1 MKNKNKPNP
10 FCAVRTVRT
19 VRTVRQ
25 TTLNSEISCSGIA
38 LHSGGKVSLTLKPA
52 EAGHGIVFKRTDIKG
67 GGAEITA
74 RWDNVVATAMCTT
87 LGNGDGVTIST
98 VEHLMAAFAGC
109 RIDNALVEVSGPEL
123 PIMDGSAQPF
133 VFLIE
138 CAGIKELDA
147 PRRVI
152 RVKKAVSVSDGD
164 GLATL
169 VPGEGFAVNFEIDF
183 NSAAVS
189 RQVLEVALFNG
200 SFKKELARARTFG
213 FLHEVERLRAAGL
226 ARGGSLDN
234 AIVISGDKVLN
245 EDGLRYDNEFV
256 RHKALDA
263 VGDLYLAGAPV
274 VGRFHGVCSG
284 HAANN
289 SLLAALFADPDAWE
303 YGDIT
308 AAEEN
313 SMPAATYVPKAV
325 SKTVAKEV
333 AASA

>member
-10 FCAVRTVRT
+10 RG
-19 VRTVRQ
+19 TVRQ
-25 TTLNSEISCSGIA
+25 TTLNSAIGCSGIA
-38 LHSGGKVSLTLKPA
+38 LHSGGKVSLTIKPA
-52 EAGHGIVFKRTDIKG
+52 EADYGIVFKRTDLKG
-67 GGAEITA
+67 GGAEIPA
-74 RWDNVVATAMCTT
+74 RWDKVVATNMCTT
-87 LGNGDGVTIST
+87 LGNGGGVTIST

-109 RIDNALVEVSGPEL
+109 RIDNALVEVSGPEV

-152 RVKKAVSVSDGD
+152 RVRKAVSVSDGD
-164 GLATL
+164 GMATL
-169 VPGEGFAVNFEIDF
+169 VPGEGFSVNFEIDF

-189 RQVLEVALFNG
+189 RQVLEVGLFNG

-263 VGDLYLAGAPV
+263 IGDLYLAGAPV
-274 VGRFHGVCSG
+274 LGRFHGVCSG

-289 SLLAALFADPDAWE
+289 GLLAALFADPDAWE
-303 YGDIT
+303 YDAIT

-313 SMPAATYVPKAV
+313 SMPAIAYVAGTAV
-325 SKTVAKEV
+325 EEV
-333 AASA
+333 AATA